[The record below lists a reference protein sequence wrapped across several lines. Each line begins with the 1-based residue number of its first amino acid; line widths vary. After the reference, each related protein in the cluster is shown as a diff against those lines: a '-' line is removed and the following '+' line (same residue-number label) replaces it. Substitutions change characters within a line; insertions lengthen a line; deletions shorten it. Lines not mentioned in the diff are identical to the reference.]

1 MTCRTASDGDG
12 GSSDELELVRDGKT
26 INGSW
31 PFATAALADGHYE
44 CRWKENG
51 SHFAAGNVTVDG
63 ESRELQ
69 AQCGVVE
76 CWSQIQCM

>member
-1 MTCRTASDGDG
+1 MTCRTASDGADG
-12 GSSDELELVRDGKT
+12 GSSDKLELVRDGEAV
-26 INGSW
+26 NGSW

-51 SHFAAGNVTVDG
+51 SLFAAGNVTVDG

-69 AQCGVVE
+69 TQCV
-76 CWSQIQCM
+76 